1 MNFTRHLEDVKE
13 GSITT
18 VLVDPETN
26 EENNASVNLQI
37 LQFMTGA
44 AEIPPLG
51 FKNKPCVV
59 FNHVDPKEV
68 SSKYM
73 CSSAVPTS
81 QWQND

>member
-13 GSITT
+13 SSITT

-37 LQFMTGA
+37 LQFVTGA

-51 FKNKPCVV
+51 FKNQPRVV
-59 FNHVDPKEV
+59 FNHVDPEEV

-73 CSSAVPTS
+73 CSSAVPAS